1 VPSDPAALACRGDRA
16 CQNAWMDETWDGR
29 IAAFWAGADGRDP
42 ESLLAAM
49 TDLVRERPEG
59 DPAALYELAS
69 VHDFLGHESEAIP
82 LYQAALDG
90 GLDGE
95 RRPQAVIQ
103 LASSLRNVGRAP
115 EAVSLLED
123 FPEDPT
129 TGSASRAFLALAL
142 FDAGRS
148 REALQVALAA
158 LAPTLPLYSRP
169 VAAYADELGEPGTH
183 GRQ

>member
-1 VPSDPAALACRGDRA
+1 
-16 CQNAWMDETWDGR
+16 MDETWDGR
-29 IAAFWAGADGRDP
+29 IAAFWAGTDGRDP

-49 TDLVRERPEG
+49 TDLVRERPES

-90 GLDGE
+90 GLYGE

-115 EAVSLLED
+115 EAVSLLQD

-129 TGSASRAFLALAL
+129 TGAASQAFLALAL

-158 LAPTLPLYSRP
+158 LAPTLPLYSRSM
-169 VAAYADELGEPGTH
+169 AAYADELEEPGTQ
-183 GRQ
+183 GCQ

>member
-1 VPSDPAALACRGDRA
+1 
-16 CQNAWMDETWDGR
+16 MDESWDGR
-29 IAAFWAGADGRDP
+29 IVAFWAEADNRDP
-42 ESLLAAM
+42 ESLLDAM
-49 TDLVRERPEG
+49 TALVRERPEG

-69 VHDFLGHESEAIP
+69 AHDFLGHESRAIP

-90 GLDGE
+90 GLAGE

-115 EAVSLLED
+115 EAVRLLQD
-123 FPEDPT
+123 IPEDPT
-129 TGSASRAFLALAL
+129 TGSASQAFLALAL
-142 FDAGRS
+142 YDVGQP

-158 LAPTLPLYSRP
+158 LAPTLPLYSRS
-169 VAAYADELGEPGTH
+169 VAAYADELKESGTQ

>member
-1 VPSDPAALACRGDRA
+1 
-16 CQNAWMDETWDGR
+16 MDETWDGR
-29 IAAFWAGADGRDP
+29 IAAFWADAGSRDP
-42 ESLLAAM
+42 KTLLAAM
-49 TDLVRERPEG
+49 TELVREQPEG

-69 VHDFLGHESEAIP
+69 VHDFLGHESQAIP

-90 GLDGE
+90 SLDGE
-95 RRPQAVIQ
+95 RKPQAVIQ

-158 LAPTLPLYSRP
+158 LAPTLPLYSGT
-169 VAAYADELGEPGTH
+169 VAAYADELEEPGTQ